1 MKSMWIGLEPLQEKN
16 MKHNS
21 EAMAWMVKVLFN
33 YPLHSG
39 KEPKRLNTYKRRVN
53 RGL

>member
-1 MKSMWIGLEPLQEKN
+1 M
-16 MKHNS
+16 NS
-21 EAMAWMVKVLFN
+21 EVMAWMVKVLFN
-33 YPLHSG
+33 YPLHSE